1 MIKEAINNILLS
13 CNTFPA
19 QLRSISAIEFNYKP
33 ANKWSKK
40 EIVGHLIDSA
50 VVNLQRLIRGQVEN
64 SPQIY
69 YDQDNWVA
77 VQRYQEY
84 KDEELIVLWESLN
97 RHLVHVITHIP
108 ASDLSRTC
116 LMRNG
121 EALTLQFLADDYYA
135 HLQHHAQQI
144 LS

>member
-1 MIKEAINNILLS
+1 MIQEAVTNILLS

-19 QLRSISAIEFNYKP
+19 QLRSISPTEFNHKP
-33 ANKWSKK
+33 AGKWSKK

-50 VVNLQRLIRGQVEN
+50 TVNLQRFIRGQVEN

-84 KDEELIVLWESLN
+84 NDEELIVLWEALN
-97 RHLVHVITHIP
+97 RHLAHVIAHI
-108 ASDLSRTC
+108 SETDLQRTC

-121 EALTLQFLADDYYA
+121 EALTLQFLAGDYHA